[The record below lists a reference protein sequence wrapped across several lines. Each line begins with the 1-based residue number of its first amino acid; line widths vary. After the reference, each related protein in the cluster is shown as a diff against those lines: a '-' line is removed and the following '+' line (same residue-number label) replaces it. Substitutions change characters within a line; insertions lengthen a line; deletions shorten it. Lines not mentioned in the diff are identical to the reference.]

1 MRLIAAP
8 LTADLRISV
17 KEKGVLSCLH
27 PEAGT
32 LFNVCS
38 DLKRVCW
45 TLYEPDIKLEKHVS
59 STTVR

>member
-1 MRLIAAP
+1 MRVSGSP
-8 LTADLRISV
+8 LTTDLRISV

-59 STTVR
+59 FATIR